1 MLKHFK
7 NFKQYYPTVEDRPDY
22 ADLIAAG
29 VGFEM
34 DEEGRDWYDL
44 RDTLQKDTFK
54 VVYYPDGTVLQCE
67 KDVNE
72 LCPHGMAGVV
82 ELEEVPDGLRRDTTF
97 KYRFN
102 GENVELNPSYFEGAK
117 EYKLSV
123 ASRKVAEYRDLLEL
137 GAKVSNQL
145 DAWRE
150 YRLAV
155 FNTDLSDLEN
165 IVWPKLPE

>member
-7 NFKQYYPTVEDRPDY
+7 NFKQYHPTAEDRPDY

-44 RDTLQKDTFK
+44 RETFQKDTFK
-54 VVYYPDGTVLQCE
+54 VVYHADGTVSQCE

-82 ELEEVPDGLRRDTTF
+82 ELTEVPDGLRRNTTF

-102 GENVELNPSYFEGAK
+102 GETVELNRAYFEGYK
-117 EYKLSV
+117 EFKLSV
-123 ASRKVAEYRDLLEL
+123 ASRKVSEYRDLMEL
-137 GAKVSNQL
+137 GAKVGDVL
-145 DAWRE
+145 DKWRT
-150 YRLAV
+150 YRLEV

-165 IVWPKLPE
+165 IVWPEQPA